1 MRVAAWNCRGIGKD
15 STVRRLKEIHHKYL
29 LDIICLS
36 ETKQQDNYIRD
47 LSCDLEFPNYVFVP
61 PIGLSGGLT
70 IFWKQEVDVTV
81 LYQSAHLIDC
91 KVIFNGIS
99 FYLSFVYGY
108 PERQHKHLLWER
120 LERIA
125 VNKQGR

>member
-15 STVRRLKEIHHKYL
+15 STVRRLKEIHYKYL

-47 LSCDLEFPNYVFVP
+47 LSCDLEFPNYVSVP

-70 IFWKQEVDVTV
+70 IFWKQ
-81 LYQSAHLIDC
+81 
-91 KVIFNGIS
+91 
-99 FYLSFVYGY
+99 
-108 PERQHKHLLWER
+108 
-120 LERIA
+120 
-125 VNKQGR
+125 